1 MTDEFAA
8 RNQELGVTRR
18 RFMGITLASGAA
30 LLAGKSDVILGA
42 DTGTSSNMATNPT
55 FNLGGDFTVNR
66 LGFGAMRV
74 TGEGIWGWPTDR
86 QNALKVLR
94 RAVELGVNLIDT
106 ADAYGPDT
114 SELLIAEALYP
125 YPKGLVIATKGG
137 LTRPGPGQWVPNC
150 RPDHLKQA
158 LDGSLKRLRLD
169 RIDLYQ
175 LHTVDSKVPIEESV
189 GALKQ
194 MQDAGKIRHIG
205 LSNVDRKEIDRARK
219 IVPIVS
225 VQNRYNIE
233 DRESED
239 VLVYCEKEKLGF
251 LPWFPIGGGRGLKA
265 ENPLNTAAK
274 AHGVS
279 VFQVALAWLLERSP
293 VMLPIPG
300 TSSLAHLEENVAAA
314 RLKLTPEEWKAIDA
328 LSGLTTDGGWS
339 RRDKRIKRRRRCYT
353 GSRTEDGNRRWG
365 TASATATSAA
375 ALVTVFLISDEQL
388 CADYRPDSHSS
399 GACNCHSITNFGK
412 VHRVAAGAEINSG
425 RCENIGGSAIFGVPR
440 QGHLNNGPICASVL
454 RKIRNLH
461 KMIARHYDFENRIVA
476 GDDLAFKRIGE
487 GNRCCSQ

>member
-1 MTDEFAA
+1 MQMHDSASDQNENAS
-8 RNQELGVTRR
+8 VTRR
-18 RFMGITLASGAA
+18 RFLGISLASGAA
-30 LLAGKSDVILGA
+30 LVASKSDIIFGA
-42 DTGTSSNMATNPT
+42 DTAGSSNMATHPT
-55 FNLGGDFTVNR
+55 FNLGGDLTVNR

-74 TGEGIWGWPTDR
+74 TGEGVWGWPADR
-86 QNALKVLR
+86 QTALKVLR

-137 LTRPGPGQWVPNC
+137 LTRPTRGQWVPNC

-175 LHTVDSKVPIEESV
+175 LHAVDSKVPIEESV

-219 IVPIVS
+219 IAPIVS
-225 VQNRYNIE
+225 VQNRYNIQ
-233 DRESED
+233 DRDSED
-239 VLVYCEKEKLGF
+239 VLAYCEKEKLGF
-251 LPWFPIGGGRGLKA
+251 LPWFPIGGGRGLKS
-265 ENPLNTAAK
+265 ENPVNTAAK

-279 VFQVALAWLLERSP
+279 VFQVALAWLLQRSP

-328 LSGLTTDGGWS
+328 PKG
-339 RRDKRIKRRRRCYT
+339 
-353 GSRTEDGNRRWG
+353 
-365 TASATATSAA
+365 
-375 ALVTVFLISDEQL
+375 
-388 CADYRPDSHSS
+388 
-399 GACNCHSITNFGK
+399 
-412 VHRVAAGAEINSG
+412 
-425 RCENIGGSAIFGVPR
+425 
-440 QGHLNNGPICASVL
+440 
-454 RKIRNLH
+454 
-461 KMIARHYDFENRIVA
+461 
-476 GDDLAFKRIGE
+476 
-487 GNRCCSQ
+487 